1 MTTQNLFRAAA
12 IACLLVSNGCAVSN
26 GAGTIAE
33 DGEVNHPIAVEPSF
47 RDLKV
52 QFAGG
57 TDGMTT
63 DDAVKFDAF
72 LADYRVHGNGSLG
85 ISVPGGAA
93 SRAAITFFA
102 ERAAATGI
110 NRDKILVSTHDVA
123 NNDYRVDVSYIT
135 YTAHADNCG
144 EDWSENLAF
153 TADNQT
159 PKNFGC
165 SVQHNIA
172 AMVADP
178 RDLLGPRPFDPVD
191 PSRRAAVMDHYEKG
205 EVTQANKHSVDNG
218 VEQSAGASAVGQ

>member
-1 MTTQNLFRAAA
+1 MSTQNLFRAAA
-12 IACLLVSNGCAVSN
+12 IACLLVSNGCAVTN

-47 RDLKV
+47 RELKV

-57 TDGMTT
+57 ADGMTT

-85 ISVPGGAA
+85 ISVPGGAP

-123 NNDYRVDVSYIT
+123 NNDYRVDVSYIA

-144 EDWSENLAF
+144 DDWSENLAF

-178 RDLLGPRPFDPVD
+178 RDLLGPRPFDVPD
-191 PSRRAAVMDHYEKG
+191 TSRRAVVMDHYEKG
-205 EVTQANKHSVDNG
+205 EITQADKHMADKAN
-218 VEQSAGASAVGQ
+218 EQAGGTSTVGQ